1 MEFRID
7 VGLGKDS
14 RVNNLQLGYCHWGKQ
29 NKRTEKEKAE
39 LGGTILIKGIGRRDP
54 QMREEKTGQKINQGK
69 GYQELKKKNFKERLI
84 SIRRQQ
90 FRF

>member
-29 NKRTEKEKAE
+29 NKRTEKEKAD
-39 LGGTILIKGIGRRDP
+39 GGTILIKGIGRRDP

-69 GYQELKKKNFKERLI
+69 SISRIKEKNFQGKTDKH
-84 SIRRQQ
+84 
-90 FRF
+90 